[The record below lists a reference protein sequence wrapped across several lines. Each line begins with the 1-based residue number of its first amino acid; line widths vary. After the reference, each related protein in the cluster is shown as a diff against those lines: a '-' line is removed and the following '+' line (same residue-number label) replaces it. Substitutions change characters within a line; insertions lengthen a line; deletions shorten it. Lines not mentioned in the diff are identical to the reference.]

1 VPFSLFCVVG
11 ALLVTWAYLRR
22 RRIEAAAGGPDA
34 LGSGWD
40 LDQYQTAT
48 RHRDVSGFPASA
60 PSISRPRPAL
70 ARLGLNPLGQRLVA
84 LNAVLLVVGGLI
96 FSGRGLTVEWST
108 VWFSA
113 LLLGVILV
121 AWLNFYFVPGARKE
135 WFVAEVLFVAL
146 LLAGLTNAVV
156 PLQYGAVAMGS
167 PYADPWLA
175 AADARMGVHVA
186 TLAAW
191 TRAHPA
197 TSLLATF
204 TYATFL
210 PQLVLTVFALAALRE
225 RERLWEFAFHFHVC
239 LIVTIAALAIWPA
252 VCPPAH
258 YGFKPTIDMTRVIGQ
273 IKGFHQGTMTVV
285 SFDDLEGL
293 VSFPSFHVAGAL
305 LVTWAFRR
313 RRWILIPLAVL
324 NCGLMISTFVTG
336 VHYLVDVIASV
347 PLVAGSLAAYRWWGR
362 PLLTAEDYGPPES
375 LRTTHLE
382 SR

>member
-1 VPFSLFCVVG
+1 VVG

-22 RRIEAAAGGPDA
+22 RRIAAGASGPGA
-34 LGSGWD
+34 LVSGWGVDEHQAAPRRRAGSGF
-40 LDQYQTAT
+40 
-48 RHRDVSGFPASA
+48 SASA
-60 PSISRPRPAL
+60 ASIGRPRPAL

-84 LNAVLLVVGGLI
+84 LNTVVLVVGGLI

-113 LLLGVILV
+113 LLLGIILV

-146 LLAGLTNAVV
+146 LMVVLTNVV
-156 PLQYGAVAMGS
+156 APMQYGAVAMRS

-175 AADARMGVHVA
+175 AADARMGVHVP

-197 TSLLATF
+197 TSQLATIV
-204 TYATFL
+204 YATFL

-239 LIVTIAALAIWPA
+239 LIVTIAALAVWPA
-252 VCPPAH
+252 VCAPAY
-258 YGFKPTIDMTRVIGQ
+258 YGFTSTIDTTRAIRQ
-273 IKGFHQGTMTVV
+273 IKALHEGTMTVV
-285 SFDDLEGL
+285 RFDDLEGL
-293 VSFPSFHVAGAL
+293 VSFPSFHVAGAI

-313 RRWILIPLAVL
+313 RRRILIPLIVL
-324 NCGLMISTFVTG
+324 NIGLVISTVITG
-336 VHYLVDVIASV
+336 EHYLVDVLASV
-347 PLVAGSLAAYRWWGR
+347 PLFAGSVAAYRWWGR
-362 PLLTAEDYGPPES
+362 PLLTADHYSPAES
-375 LRTTHLE
+375 LRTTHVE